1 MENPM
6 KFRNL
11 ALPILIAFLSILNFS
26 ISVDRSLAS
35 DKIILDY
42 QSDPLVVGDFF
53 LTEDEYPPGITNDSG
68 IYDPA
73 AYIRVRG
80 MLMGSQWWSVRP
92 LDSNT
97 NIVFHIHIGLF
108 PTEAEAIKYSDPDT
122 FIFQTDAYAETGQ
135 TINEI
140 IQNQNP
146 GTGYTLT
153 GGTIYGDGG
162 FSGGFQHQKFQ
173 PFNVFR
179 VGRVIFHTD
188 ASEPAGEGILEPLL
202 VEKARRLQ
210 NMEQP
215 PDDEPPADI
224 DPDLPSGPTDTPKP
238 QGPPFV
244 LKASLDGKGETTL
257 TLPNNDSYGVIIIEG
272 KVVDKDGNGMAGAN
286 VEVVSGADPASI
298 TTNADGTYSLVI
310 SVSGGEGNGYYTGVT
325 FALELKD
332 LSIRDVILLQ
342 AIDGGQMVQGR
353 DIGVRVFLN
362 WTGKTPV
369 KVEVIATVD
378 GTPRSSVQGIA
389 KSEYTQRDINIAKD
403 SINLVL
409 PKDLF
414 PFDSSSTHNIVV
426 TAQILDSSVQE
437 INLNNNSSAVQNFTL
452 QRTDSPSLLYV
463 SMDPSIG
470 RAELVRFSGQAN
482 RFVEQVYPIPFA
494 WAMVGT
500 ARVSHYVVDPNT
512 EFLKSQS
519 TDNWPNWVPEFVK
532 SGADIP
538 LQALKS
544 GTYISS
550 IRTVEKARI
559 RYNAQRCRDAS
570 GKFIF
575 PCDESRATHAVG
587 VYPNAAY
594 GSEKAGFAYQMFRN
608 RWRAMLNDITYA
620 KNVAHE
626 LGHLYGL
633 SDEYGGGATGKP
645 IQGSSWDGQR
655 FLTETGSSINF
666 MGQVHLASPWVDNQT
681 WNQLFGA
688 LKMSAF
694 PEAVK
699 IASTSNWV
707 PQMEILPFTEVES
720 PALIVEGVIGQD
732 GFALIDSVTPIY
744 RYEQPVDSGGP
755 YTLQAL
761 DDQGQVLA
769 ETQFDGLFSDQYD
782 PTSPVVPFLEVLPI
796 SDPQQV
802 SEVTVQQSGGAVAA
816 SLERSSAAPT
826 ASFDPLPAASDDP
839 LTISWQAIDADG
851 EALLS
856 TLFYSA
862 NGGQRWQV
870 LGTDLPMTNLTVNP
884 NELPGGEGIFWLVV
898 SDGMNEVE
906 VLSDPISLPDHPPVV
921 VILDDSQSSFESDAP
936 VTLTGFAYDIED
948 GPLENDSL
956 TWVDGSG
963 QIIGS
968 GNNLQAEIA
977 AGETTVILQ
986 ASDSTGQVGSASTDI
1001 SVVGE
1006 SPMAAVSSIAI
1017 DPLSGFYLF
1026 GGCACVSVAAGG
1038 FLIGGVFLISRRRR
1052 TPRFK
1057 SPGTQSQAIQ
1067 DQQGT
1072 WWYQDSQSGVWNLW
1086 NGRAWQPM
1094 PVVQNRAARPPSVP
1108 WSKNRSYGSCLLTL
1122 VVSSLIGVIIFGG
1135 ISLIAFNF
1143 FLPYAVPLGQG
1154 DLNQI
1159 LIKGGG
1165 GLLVTL
1171 LGLLLLNGG
1180 FRAILTRQAFVED
1193 EWGRRREKSGC
1204 SAILNGLGQ
1213 LFFGLL
1219 CLTSGLGLLILALYQ
1234 EVLPWLGF

>member
-1 MENPM
+1 MENSM
-6 KFRNL
+6 KLRNF
-11 ALPILIAFLSILNFS
+11 ALPVLITFLLILNFS
-26 ISVDRSLAS
+26 ILVDRSLAY
-35 DKIILDY
+35 DKIIPDF
-42 QSDPLVVGDFF
+42 QSDSLVVGDFF

-80 MLMGSQWWSVRP
+80 LLMGSQWWSVRP
-92 LDSNT
+92 RDSST
-97 NIVFHIHIGLF
+97 NIVFHVHIGLF

-122 FIFQTDAYAETGQ
+122 FIFQTDAYAETGL
-135 TINEI
+135 TINELM
-140 IQNQNP
+140 QTQP
-146 GTGYTLT
+146 AYTVT

-162 FSGGFQHQKFQ
+162 FSGGYQHQKFQ

-215 PDDEPPADI
+215 PEEAPPADI
-224 DPDLPSGPTDTPKP
+224 GSDLPSGPTDTPKP

-257 TLPNNDSYGVIIIEG
+257 TLPNNDNYGVIIIEG
-272 KVVDKDGNGMAGAN
+272 RVVDKDGNGMAGAN

-298 TTNADGTYSLVI
+298 TTNTDGTYSLVI
-310 SVSGGEGNGYYTGVT
+310 SVPGGEGNGYYTGVT
-325 FALELKD
+325 FTLELID
-332 LSIRDVILLQ
+332 LSVREVVLLQ
-342 AIDGGQMVQGR
+342 AIDGGQIVQDR

-362 WTGKTPV
+362 WTGKTPIE
-369 KVEVIATVD
+369 VEVIATVD
-378 GTPRSSVQGIA
+378 GTPCPSVQGVA

-414 PFDSSSTHNIVV
+414 PFNSSSTHSIVV
-426 TAQILDSSVQE
+426 MAQILDSNMQDIDLE
-437 INLNNNSSAVQNFTL
+437 NNTSAAQTFTL

-463 SMDPSIG
+463 SMAPSIG

-500 ARVSHYVVDPNT
+500 ARVSHYIVDPNT

-550 IRTVEKARI
+550 IRTVEKARL

-570 GKFIF
+570 GKFIL
-575 PCDESRATHAVG
+575 PCDEPRATHAVG
-587 VYPNAAY
+587 VYPNDAY
-594 GSEKAGFAYQMFRN
+594 GSEKAGFAYQIFRN
-608 RWRAMLNDITYA
+608 RWRAMLNDITYP

-633 SDEYGGGATGKP
+633 SDEYGSGATGKP
-645 IQGSSWDGQR
+645 IQGYSWDGQR

-666 MGQVHLASPWVDNQT
+666 MGQVHLAPPWVDNQT
-681 WNQLFGA
+681 WNQLIGT
-688 LKMSAF
+688 LKMRAF

-699 IASTSNWV
+699 IASTSSWA
-707 PQMEILPFTEVES
+707 PQMEILPFTEVEA

-732 GFALIDSVTPIY
+732 GFALIESVTPIY
-744 RYEQPVDSGGP
+744 KYEQPVDSGGP

-782 PTSPVVPFLEVLPI
+782 PTSPVVPFLEVLPV

-802 SEVTVQQSGGAVAA
+802 SEVTIQQSEGAVTA

-826 ASFDPLPAASDDP
+826 ASFDPLPAVSDDP
-839 LTISWQAIDADG
+839 LTLSWHASDADG
-851 EALLS
+851 DTLLS

-870 LGTDLPMTNLTVNP
+870 LGTDLPVTNLTIDP
-884 NELPGGEGIFWLVV
+884 NELPGGEGLFWLVV

-906 VLSDPISLPDHPPVV
+906 VLSDPILLPDHPPVV
-921 VILDDSQSSFESDAP
+921 VILDDGQTSFESDAP
-936 VTLTGFAYDIED
+936 VTLTGFGYDIED
-948 GPLENDSL
+948 GTLTGDSL

-968 GNNLQAEIA
+968 GNNLQAETA

-986 ASDSTGQVGSASTDI
+986 ASDSTGQVGSASIDI

-1006 SPMAAVSSIAI
+1006 SPMAADSSIAI
-1017 DPLSGFYLF
+1017 DPLSGFYLL
-1026 GGCACVSVAAGG
+1026 GGCACVSLAAGG
-1038 FLIGGVFLISRRRR
+1038 FLLGGAFLIVRRRR
-1052 TPRFK
+1052 AARFK
-1057 SPGTQSQAIQ
+1057 STGAQSQAVQ

-1072 WWYQDSQSGVWNLW
+1072 WWYQDSQSGVWNFW

-1094 PVVQNRAARPPSVP
+1094 PAVQNQIARPPSIP
-1108 WSKNRSYGSCLLTL
+1108 RSKYRSSGSCLLTL
-1122 VVSSLIGVIIFGG
+1122 VVGGLIGAIIFGG
-1135 ISLIAFNF
+1135 VSLIAFNF
-1143 FLPYAVPLGQG
+1143 FPPYAITLGQG
-1154 DLNQI
+1154 DVKQI

-1180 FRAILTRQAFVED
+1180 FHAVLTRRAFVED
-1193 EWGRRREKSGC
+1193 EWGRQREKRGC

-1219 CLTSGLGLLILALYQ
+1219 CLTGGLGLIALTIYQ